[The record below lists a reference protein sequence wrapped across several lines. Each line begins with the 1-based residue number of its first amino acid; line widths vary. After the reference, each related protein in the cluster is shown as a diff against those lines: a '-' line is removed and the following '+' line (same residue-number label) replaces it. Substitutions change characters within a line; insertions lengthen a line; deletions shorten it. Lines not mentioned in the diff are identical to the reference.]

1 MINKLKTLILS
12 LLFFSLFGCS
22 DNKSKELASDIAFV
36 DSLMSRMTLEEKLG
50 QMTQVD
56 RQFLSDIS
64 DISKYGLGSLLSGGG
79 STPDITLPS
88 RAISIHVDTKSTSSI
103 EQLLRA
109 HTPPIIGRIDH
120 DELLL
125 DLLTVDPKDDEIIVA
140 AVTRLVTS

>member
-1 MINKLKTLILS
+1 MRALRVDKLTLASLEATLIEHAAGRAHKTIPVTRMMKTDPKQTEHRAES
-12 LLFFSLFGCS
+12 LVRRF
-22 DNKSKELASDIAFV
+22 D
-36 DSLMSRMTLEEKLG
+36 
-50 QMTQVD
+50 
-56 RQFLSDIS
+56 
-64 DISKYGLGSLLSGGG
+64 GLPGLTTEIRHTSAKIGGG

-109 HTPPIIGRIDH
+109 NTPPIIGRIDH